1 MALLDFPT
9 GPALNDTTTQNGNT
23 WKWNGTSWVA
33 FNNLSLSSQVTG
45 VLGTVYGGTGKA
57 LSSLTVGSVLYADT
71 SSSFAALAP
80 STADYVLATQGNGS
94 PPYWKIDNS
103 GSGSVGNGTTYGFTY
118 YSGLNTVTSG
128 TAFSYIVG
136 PSAGG
141 TGGTI
146 VLTSSTMALIG
157 ATITAGTWAGSAVTA
172 KYGGTGLNAISAGQL
187 IYGSAT
193 DAYSALSHPG
203 SGYALT
209 SVGST
214 VAWQTVSSL
223 IVAYAGVAGGAGTVA
238 NVYGGGAGSIVYNT
252 GSNAT
257 AFLTHSG
264 AGGSILV
271 TLGTTGVGWTN
282 GSNLFV
288 GSATTAANIGGG
300 GAGSIPFNTGSNATS
315 FLTHSGAGG
324 SILVTLG
331 TTGVGWTNGSN
342 LSVGS
347 ATNATNTTNTA
358 ITDDT
363 SSSSSQYITWVG
375 GTSGNQAQKVTS
387 TRLTFVPSTGTLSAT
402 NFSGSGANLTSVV
415 NSLSAGN
422 TYLLVSAST
431 GTINVANI
439 GVQTLTGTANQVLVN
454 STSGSATTGT
464 ITLTLPQDINTTSSP
479 SFANISL
486 TTGTSSTLATVG
498 SSPTSIVNK
507 QYVDNL
513 ASGLDIHASVRAI
526 QTSSIGASYIQPSTG
541 SGVGASLWS
550 TSFGAFPSIDG
561 VSFVATGSTQR
572 ILIAGGATGKTN
584 YGGSNTWGTPTNLST
599 TASIANGIYYL
610 LDKGSAGSNWILVR
624 ATDTDENTELTAGTF
639 TFIEEGTIY
648 ADTGWVCT
656 NDTTNNGPIQFGL
669 DNATTGAINFSQFT
683 GAAAFNIGQGLAKN
697 INTIGVKANIDWY
710 GPLSNLT
717 TGSGSGYSSFT
728 IGGVA
733 SGTAGTSFSV
743 SLRVGTATTYGSGT
757 AVIALNETG
766 FSMIGGTNNTKTL
779 TITGDIS
786 LPTPTQFGVA
796 YGGANNAIA
805 FVTNGQAASG
815 SSVLTQA
822 NGSNPVY
829 LAQSQL
835 AVGISTN
842 IGGGGAGSIPFNTGS
857 SATTFLSHSGAGG
870 SILVTLGASGVGWTN
885 GSNLL
890 VGSAS
895 TAAQLNIASATGVG
909 VSYLLFGGGQ
919 SGNQPVYSA
928 VGITVMAQD
937 SILYANR
944 LVASGSTVSTS
955 TSTGALIVGG
965 GVGIGGSLWTNTNNF
980 SSISGLGIIS
990 GIVNSGTWAG
1000 NAVTLLYGGT
1010 NNTVSGSGHSDKVA
1024 VYNSTGTA
1032 ITSYALSQNY
1042 IVVGATGGTYAGL
1055 ASTLLPIAAVS
1066 SVPPAKPGGAI
1077 GNTQSG
1083 QLWWDSTYGVLKI
1096 YYSDTDTS
1104 QWVDATPVL
1113 GSSGGGSSTKRSYVM
1128 TFGAGFTP
1136 SLGADSVQ
1144 IQVPYAPDNTSK
1156 YYYIK
1161 RLDYRNET
1169 VSGGTGVSFY
1179 IERFTG
1185 GNAAFN
1191 AVSSGNRIQTA
1202 GAGAASSFVVGPAA
1216 YTTSYTLAASGAS
1229 FVSSSGVAASIISGD
1244 YLRLNFTSIVSAATL
1259 SVSMVIEEQ

>member
-9 GPALNDTTTQNGNT
+9 GPALNELTTQNGNT

-33 FNNLSLSSQVTG
+33 FNNLSLSSQVSG

-80 STADYVLATQGNGS
+80 STADYVLATQGAGS

-103 GSGSVGNGTTYGFTY
+103 GTGSVGNGTTYGFTY

-193 DAYSALSHPG
+193 DAYSALNHPG
-203 SGYALT
+203 AGYALT

-214 VAWQTVSSL
+214 VAWQQVSTL
-223 IVAYAGVAGGAGTVA
+223 IVASAGWAITAGSATTTANIYGGGAGSIVYNTGSNATTFLTHSGSATSVLVTTATGIAWTTQNSLFVAYAGGAGTVA

-257 AFLTHSG
+257 
-264 AGGSILV
+264 
-271 TLGTTGVGWTN
+271 
-282 GSNLFV
+282 
-288 GSATTAANIGGG
+288 
-300 GAGSIPFNTGSNATS
+300 
-315 FLTHSGAGG
+315 
-324 SILVTLG
+324 
-331 TTGVGWTNGSN
+331 
-342 LSVGS
+342 
-347 ATNATNTTNTA
+347 
-358 ITDDT
+358 
-363 SSSSSQYITWVG
+363 
-375 GTSGNQAQKVTS
+375 
-387 TRLTFVPSTGTLSAT
+387 
-402 NFSGSGANLTSVV
+402 
-415 NSLSAGN
+415 
-422 TYLLVSAST
+422 
-431 GTINVANI
+431 
-439 GVQTLTGTANQVLVN
+439 
-454 STSGSATTGT
+454 
-464 ITLTLPQDINTTSSP
+464 
-479 SFANISL
+479 
-486 TTGTSSTLATVG
+486 
-498 SSPTSIVNK
+498 
-507 QYVDNL
+507 
-513 ASGLDIHASVRAI
+513 
-526 QTSSIGASYIQPSTG
+526 
-541 SGVGASLWS
+541 
-550 TSFGAFPSIDG
+550 
-561 VSFVATGSTQR
+561 
-572 ILIAGGATGKTN
+572 
-584 YGGSNTWGTPTNLST
+584 
-599 TASIANGIYYL
+599 
-610 LDKGSAGSNWILVR
+610 
-624 ATDTDENTELTAGTF
+624 
-639 TFIEEGTIY
+639 
-648 ADTGWVCT
+648 
-656 NDTTNNGPIQFGL
+656 
-669 DNATTGAINFSQFT
+669 
-683 GAAAFNIGQGLAKN
+683 
-697 INTIGVKANIDWY
+697 
-710 GPLSNLT
+710 
-717 TGSGSGYSSFT
+717 
-728 IGGVA
+728 
-733 SGTAGTSFSV
+733 
-743 SLRVGTATTYGSGT
+743 
-757 AVIALNETG
+757 
-766 FSMIGGTNNTKTL
+766 
-779 TITGDIS
+779 
-786 LPTPTQFGVA
+786 
-796 YGGANNAIA
+796 
-805 FVTNGQAASG
+805 
-815 SSVLTQA
+815 
-822 NGSNPVY
+822 
-829 LAQSQL
+829 
-835 AVGISTN
+835 
-842 IGGGGAGSIPFNTGS
+842 
-857 SATTFLSHSGAGG
+857 TFLSHSGSAT
-870 SILVTLGASGVGWTN
+870 SVLVTTAAGIAWTTQN
-885 GSNLL
+885 SLF

-944 LVASGSTVSTS
+944 LVASGSTASIS

-965 GVGIGGSLWTNTNNF
+965 GVGIGGSLWTNTNNL

-990 GIVNSGTWAG
+990 GIVTSGTWAG

-1032 ITSYALSQNY
+1032 ITSFALSLNNL
-1042 IVVGATGGTYAGL
+1042 IIGATGGTYSAIGSSL
-1055 ASTLLPIAAVS
+1055 MPIVNVGS
-1066 SVPPAKPGGAI
+1066 NPPAKPGGGI

-1083 QLWWDSTYGVLKI
+1083 QLWWDNNYGVLKI
-1096 YYSDTDTS
+1096 YYDDGNTQ

-1113 GSSGGGSSTKRSYVM
+1113 GSSGGGSSVKRSYVM

>member
-1 MALLDFPT
+1 MF
-9 GPALNDTTTQNGNT
+9 
-23 WKWNGTSWVA
+23 
-33 FNNLSLSSQVTG
+33 
-45 VLGTVYGGTGKA
+45 
-57 LSSLTVGSVLYADT
+57 
-71 SSSFAALAP
+71 
-80 STADYVLATQGNGS
+80 
-94 PPYWKIDNS
+94 
-103 GSGSVGNGTTYGFTY
+103 
-118 YSGLNTVTSG
+118 
-128 TAFSYIVG
+128 
-136 PSAGG
+136 
-141 TGGTI
+141 
-146 VLTSSTMALIG
+146 
-157 ATITAGTWAGSAVTA
+157 
-172 KYGGTGLNAISAGQL
+172 
-187 IYGSAT
+187 
-193 DAYSALSHPG
+193 
-203 SGYALT
+203 
-209 SVGST
+209 
-214 VAWQTVSSL
+214 
-223 IVAYAGVAGGAGTVA
+223 VAYAGGAGTVA

-264 AGGSILV
+264 SATSVLV
-271 TLGTTGVGWTN
+271 TTASGIAWTTQN
-282 GSNLFV
+282 SLFV
-288 GSATTAANIGGG
+288 GSATTAAQ
-300 GAGSIPFNTGSNATS
+300 T
-315 FLTHSGAGG
+315 
-324 SILVTLG
+324 V
-331 TTGVGWTNGSN
+331 V
-342 LSVGS
+342 V
-347 ATNATNTTNTA
+347 
-358 ITDDT
+358 DDT

-387 TRLTFVPSTGTLSAT
+387 TRLTFIPSTGTLSAT

-486 TTGTSSTLATVG
+486 TTGTTSTLATVG

-513 ASGLDIHASVRAI
+513 ASGLDIHASVRVI

-624 ATDTDENTELTAGTF
+624 ATDTDENTELTAGAF

-697 INTIGVKANIDWY
+697 VNTIGVKANIDWY

-786 LPTPTQFGVA
+786 LPSPTQYGVA

-805 FVTNGQAASG
+805 FVTNGQASSG

-842 IGGGGAGSIPFNTGS
+842 IGGGGAGSIPFNTASSTTTFLSHSGS
-857 SATTFLSHSGAGG
+857 ATSVLVTTATGIAWTTQNSLFVAYAGGAGTVANVYGGGAGSIVYNTGSNATTFLSHSGSAT
-870 SILVTLGASGVGWTN
+870 SVLVTTAAGIAWTTQN
-885 GSNLL
+885 SLF

-944 LVASGSTVSTS
+944 LVASGSTASIS

-965 GVGIGGSLWTNTNNF
+965 GVGIGGSLWTNTNNL

-990 GIVNSGTWAG
+990 GIVTSGTWAG

-1032 ITSYALSQNY
+1032 ITSFALSLNNL
-1042 IVVGATGGTYAGL
+1042 IIGATGGTYSAIGSSL
-1055 ASTLLPIAAVS
+1055 MPIVNVGS
-1066 SVPPAKPGGAI
+1066 NPPAKPGGGI

-1083 QLWWDSTYGVLKI
+1083 QLWWDNNYGVLKI
-1096 YYSDTDTS
+1096 YYDDGNTQ

-1113 GSSGGGSSTKRSYVM
+1113 GSSGGGSSVKRSYVM